1 MAKIVGFEMNSQ
13 QPEKAI
19 EFYKNV
25 FGWKISEPNYDYWP
39 VDTEKSNIN
48 GGISRG
54 PADFPHGTRIQI
66 EVDSIDNV
74 IEQSCNQGA
83 KIVREKMEFEEF
95 YLAYL
100 IDPVG
105 IGFGLIEY
113 KQK

>member
-25 FGWKISEPNYDYWP
+25 FGWKVSEPNYDYWP
-39 VDTEKSNIN
+39 VDTGLESNIN
-48 GGISRG
+48 GGISLG

-66 EVDSIDNV
+66 EVDSIEEV
-74 IEQSCNQGA
+74 IKQSCNAGA
-83 KIVREKMEFEEF
+83 KILRDKMEFEEF

-105 IGFGLIEY
+105 ISFGLIEY
-113 KQK
+113 K